1 MRSMVEGA
9 GYIRAGPSF
18 APSTAF
24 GGPPPP
30 RSAGEEIASRVNQS
44 RRRSWTLCSRHLLCP
59 ARRTERERILASRP
73 GLGRHFLSSFARDRG
88 GINHFRTACGDR
100 PEADVTSTVE
110 LRPGVTPLAVWRAIY
125 RGAPVALDPIAR
137 ADVEAGRAALAA
149 IMSQNEPIP
158 LEQDNDNEAPSI
170 AEMVERRGE
179 PLPAGLLRLF
189 VALKLGS
196 LGQGMSGVRWRV
208 IGALEDCLTHDLLPL
223 VPAGDPDDRIALA
236 NLFGVLTGTG
246 EVFRKGKVRPAQKAL
261 KKRDLKP
268 LNLNPHERR
277 ALLSGTQLSIAAA
290 LAGLFE
296 AERLFQSALVAAA
309 LSSAKYDG
317 VLLRPR
323 VYRLSRQSGQI
334 EVAAALRQLSAI
346 DGADASAAPRNE
358 NGAGSIVQ
366 GDVQVM
372 GACLDLLRQAATT
385 LERAANAVT
394 EDELVLWQSEEIIE
408 GAADRSAV
416 ALSADLIA
424 LALRII
430 GDLSETRIQSL
441 TGAPQDEPEGNGASA
456 GLETKAAT
464 FMAEIRERAHPA
476 ALDPDAV
483 WRLAPMI
490 GKTALVVAIE
500 FLQAMPVAAETTAAA
515 PALDAVRKS
524 LRDASPFGMDTGVAA
539 ATNLA
544 SVAMLVGSGALAS
557 ASGITLPSLTP
568 SARDGRASRLGGRA
582 KRT

>member
-1 MRSMVEGA
+1 
-9 GYIRAGPSF
+9 
-18 APSTAF
+18 
-24 GGPPPP
+24 
-30 RSAGEEIASRVNQS
+30 
-44 RRRSWTLCSRHLLCP
+44 
-59 ARRTERERILASRP
+59 
-73 GLGRHFLSSFARDRG
+73 LGRHFSSSFARERG
-88 GINHFRTACGDR
+88 GINHFRTTRGDR

-149 IMSQNEPIP
+149 IMSRNESIP
-158 LEQDNDNEAPSI
+158 PEQDNDNEAPSI
-170 AEMVERRGE
+170 ADMVERRGE

-208 IGALEDCLTHDLLPL
+208 IGALEDCLTHELLPV
-223 VPAGDPDDRIALA
+223 VPAGDADDRIALA

-268 LNLNPHERR
+268 INLNPRERR
-277 ALLSGTQLSIAAA
+277 ALLSGAQLSIAAA

-296 AERLFQSALVAAA
+296 AERLFQSALVAVA

-317 VLLRPR
+317 VLLKPR

-346 DGADASAAPRNE
+346 DEVEAAASADE
-358 NGAGSIVQ
+358 NAGSSVR

-424 LALRII
+424 LALRIV
-430 GDLSETRIQSL
+430 GDLSEARIRLLTRNS
-441 TGAPQDEPEGNGASA
+441 QDGLEGNGASVGFEA
-456 GLETKAAT
+456 KAAT

-500 FLQAMPVAAETTAAA
+500 FLSATQVTAETPT
-515 PALDAVRKS
+515 ALDAVRKS
-524 LRDASPFGMDTGVAA
+524 VRDASHFALDSGMAA
-539 ATNLA
+539 ASNLA

-557 ASGITLPSLTP
+557 APGVTLPSLTP
-568 SARDGRASRLGGRA
+568 SAQDGRASRLGGHA

>member
-1 MRSMVEGA
+1 M
-9 GYIRAGPSF
+9 
-18 APSTAF
+18 
-24 GGPPPP
+24 
-30 RSAGEEIASRVNQS
+30 
-44 RRRSWTLCSRHLLCP
+44 
-59 ARRTERERILASRP
+59 
-73 GLGRHFLSSFARDRG
+73 
-88 GINHFRTACGDR
+88 
-100 PEADVTSTVE
+100 TSTVE

-125 RGAPVALDPIAR
+125 RGEPVTLDPITR

-208 IGALEDCLTHDLLPL
+208 LGALEDCLTHDLLPV
-223 VPAGDPDDRIALA
+223 VPAGEADDRIALA

-268 LNLNPHERR
+268 INLNPHERR
-277 ALLSGTQLSIAAA
+277 ALLSGAQLSIAAA

-317 VLLRPR
+317 VLLKPR

-346 DGADASAAPRNE
+346 DGANASAAPRNE

-408 GAADRSAV
+408 GAPDRTAV

-424 LALRII
+424 LALRIV
-430 GDLSETRIQSL
+430 GDLSEARIRSL
-441 TGAPQDEPEGNGASA
+441 APQGEVEENGGLA
-456 GLETKAAT
+456 GLEAKAAT
-464 FMAEIRERAHPA
+464 FMAEIREYAHPA
-476 ALDPDAV
+476 ALDPRAV

-490 GKTALVVAIE
+490 GKSALVVAIE
-500 FLQAMPVAAETTAAA
+500 FLQAMPVTAETTAAL

-524 LRDASPFGMDTGVAA
+524 VRDASPFGMDTGVAA

-557 ASGITLPSLTP
+557 ASGVTLPSLTP
-568 SARDGRASRLGGRA
+568 SAQDGRASRLGGRA